1 MRVRPMSSC
10 ASLRSSGGSAS
21 ALSSMTSTAVP
32 PQPNATTG
40 PKVGSSAIPTMSS
53 CAFGLTIIGWMVT
66 PLMRASGRAARPGDN
81 VVYRFANG
89 IRVGQVQTDAADF
102 GFVHDVGRQNLGD
115 HRLVARQERR
125 RRRNGLLGI
134 AGGERR
140 HDGDAVGGKQPAD
153 LDRVEPGSTLADDV
167 RNDAPRGG
175 YVRREIGGQARR
187 RFHQAIDGLAI

>member
-10 ASLRSSGGSAS
+10 ASLRASGGSAS

-53 CAFGLTIIGWMVT
+53 CAFGLTIIGGMGT
-66 PLMRASGRAARPGDN
+66 PLMRAAGRAARPGEN

-102 GFVHDVGRQNLGD
+102 GFVHDVGRQDLGD

-125 RRRNGLLGI
+125 RQRNGLLGV
-134 AGGERR
+134 AGKKRR
-140 HDGDAVGGKQPAD
+140 YDGDAVGREQLAN
-153 LDRVEPGSTLADDV
+153 LDRVEPDSTLTDGARDD
-167 RNDAPRGG
+167 ALRG
-175 YVRREIGGQARR
+175 VDIRHEIG
-187 RFHQAIDGLAI
+187 